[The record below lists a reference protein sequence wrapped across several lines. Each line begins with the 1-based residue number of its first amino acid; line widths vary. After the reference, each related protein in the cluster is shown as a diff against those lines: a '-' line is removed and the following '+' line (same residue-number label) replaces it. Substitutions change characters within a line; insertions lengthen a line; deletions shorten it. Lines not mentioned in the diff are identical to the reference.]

1 MLDLKKH
8 SVRIVLG
15 LVITLVFVG
24 HAAKIYEFTFFH
36 QLDAI
41 IYDARLRLTMPRTVD
56 DRVVIVDI
64 DEKSLAEEGRW
75 PWRRDRLAVMV
86 DKLFERYGAAVVGFD
101 VVFAE
106 KDESSGLKVLDS
118 LAQQQFKDVPQ
129 FQNALAQV
137 RPQLEYDKIFAAS
150 LKKHPVLL
158 GYYFTNEVVAG
169 EYVAVNALPS
179 PVLPAGTFAGKK
191 IDFVSWN
198 GYGANL
204 SELQQAAS
212 GAGHINPIFDPADGV
227 YRRVPMLTE
236 YKGAYYE
243 PLSLAIMRALLGFPK
258 VEPDYHAENVWVKG
272 YSGLE
277 GLRVGP
283 LRIPVDQN
291 VSALVPYRGEEGS
304 FKYISA
310 TDVMNDRLKPGEL
323 KDKIVLVGTTAPGL
337 KDLRSTPV
345 GTNYA
350 GVEIHANLI
359 AGMLD
364 GNIKQKPPYVLGA
377 EMVLLFFTGVALTLL
392 MPLLNP
398 MRATLFTVI
407 VLLSV
412 LA

>member
-212 GAGHINPIFDPADGV
+212 GAGHINPIFDP
-227 YRRVPMLTE
+227 
-236 YKGAYYE
+236 
-243 PLSLAIMRALLGFPK
+243 
-258 VEPDYHAENVWVKG
+258 
-272 YSGLE
+272 
-277 GLRVGP
+277 
-283 LRIPVDQN
+283 
-291 VSALVPYRGEEGS
+291 
-304 FKYISA
+304 
-310 TDVMNDRLKPGEL
+310 
-323 KDKIVLVGTTAPGL
+323 
-337 KDLRSTPV
+337 
-345 GTNYA
+345 
-350 GVEIHANLI
+350 
-359 AGMLD
+359 
-364 GNIKQKPPYVLGA
+364 
-377 EMVLLFFTGVALTLL
+377 
-392 MPLLNP
+392 
-398 MRATLFTVI
+398 
-407 VLLSV
+407 
-412 LA
+412 